1 MMTND
6 STRTLSP
13 EPRGT
18 LPRPPDPGSPPR
30 VSLRGIRKSFGS
42 HQALRGVDLDLYP
55 GECLGLVGDNAAGK
69 STLTKIISGTYI
81 PDAGTI
87 AVDGDRAL
95 LRPRR
100 CARASHRDGLPGP
113 QLCDHIDVVGNLFL
127 GRELTQRALP
137 RPGSGCSI
145 EARHM
150 LDRWRSAFPRLTAKV
165 EKLSGGQ
172 RQAIAIARAAA
183 FDPKV
188 LIMDEPTSALAVAEV
203 EAVLALI
210 NRVKARGVSV
220 VLITHRLQ
228 DLFRVCDRIAVMY
241 EGTKV
246 AERRIGETD
255 LEDLVELIVGE
266 EEPRADDAPI
276 RTRPKGSRAR
286 RLLRRTRAGPFDR
299 AFFLGCCVFFAIGDR
314 HLPDARQH
322 PQRRCGRP
330 RRSSSSPWP

>member
-1 MMTND
+1 V
-6 STRTLSP
+6 SIF
-13 EPRGT
+13 
-18 LPRPPDPGSPPR
+18 PDPAPSPR
-30 VSLRGIRKSFGS
+30 VSLRGIVKTFGS

-81 PDAGTI
+81 PDEGSI
-87 AVDGDRAL
+87 AIDGEPVAFAT
-95 LRPRR
+95 PAE
-100 CARASHRDGLPGP
+100 ARARSIEMVFQDLS
-113 QLCDHIDVVGNLFL
+113 LCDHVDVVGNLYL
-127 GRELTQRALP
+127 GRELTRGPFLDKPAMLA
-137 RPGSGCSI
+137 G
-145 EARHM
+145 AREM
-150 LDRWRSAFPRLTAKV
+150 LARLEIRIPRLTARV

-210 NRVKARGVSV
+210 NRLKARGVSV

-246 AERRIGETD
+246 AERRTAETD
-255 LEDLVELIVGE
+255 LQDLVHLIVGE
-266 EEPRADDAPI
+266 KAHA
-276 RTRPKGSRAR
+276 
-286 RLLRRTRAGPFDR
+286 
-299 AFFLGCCVFFAIGDR
+299 
-314 HLPDARQH
+314 
-322 PQRRCGRP
+322 
-330 RRSSSSPWP
+330 